1 MTGVAQAPWLFDGT
15 ELRDGD
21 TLRRLRDRGRR
32 ADDGLA
38 ARDARARAT
47 SPDIFG
53 AGKSAEMTYYTTP
66 AGAKVFSAGV
76 MNFGGSALWP
86 VVSTMMQNLWTELS
100 KP

>member
-1 MTGVAQAPWLFDGT
+1 VQQAPWLFRGT
-15 ELRDGD
+15 KLRNGD
-21 TLRRLRDRGRR
+21 TFGVY
-32 ADDGLA
+32 GIEI
-38 ARDARARAT
+38 DARTT
-47 SPDIFG
+47 SSPPGTRVLAHIPGIFG

-86 VVSTMMQNLWTELS
+86 IVSTMMQNLWTALS